1 MGWASVV
8 SIYNRQLGKESVLD
22 CIFVHF
28 VNISLNQKHI
38 VYSHLLAESMKTK
51 R

>member
-8 SIYNRQLGKESVLD
+8 SIYNIQLGKGSVLD

-28 VNISLNQKHI
+28 VNMSLNQKHI
-38 VYSHLLAESMKTK
+38 VYLLAESMKTK